1 MYKLEDGSELT
12 EEIKNAFK
20 RNTTK
25 AYIKVNNTIIDQSN
39 YLMNVKYKD
48 EKADPQNGNFIG
60 VTSMREINVK
70 ISNIN
75 NQFNL
80 ENSDIEY
87 HLGALYNGEYK
98 YINYGNFIVQKPEN
112 EEVNE
117 ETTFTALDYM
127 CKFDTDDEYIPNVV
141 FPTTLLGIAQDVCA
155 QADVQLGNE
164 DFRNAN
170 MQILANPFVNGEN
183 KRTVLKSIAK
193 LAFACAYIGQDNK
206 LYIGFDI
213 KDTVDEA
220 ITVDDFIE
228 NKPNDEIKPITA
240 ITLRS
245 SEIKA
250 AGQTIYDEE
259 HIAEYGTNELIIEED
274 YFAYTDELR
283 LAYLQAAREL
293 FGLTY
298 KPLSIDLLGSTY
310 LSFNDV
316 IEITSPQNQKYKTYA
331 LNNNHEYNGVL
342 YNTIS
347 VPSLSA
353 SEEQYKYES
362 DEDTSKR
369 KTAVEIDKANQRIQL
384 IETQIGDRSGK
395 TSSITQEIDQINI
408 TIGDLEDLTLETSGL
423 NPLALNNC
431 LEGELINLRIIGNNT
446 IFDGLKPSNSLVPS
460 NSLKPHG
467 SSILKIYTDNKC
479 PTKEETWERQLYN
492 YINEVESK
500 NDLNRYLATW
510 FYNEGGITKYRA
522 GLTYNLNSRFY
533 YMSCL
538 PNTTYKLKLDES
550 IQLFSFFVS
559 SYNADM
565 FEKLNELPTS
575 KTLFSPIISSNAYYD
590 GSWKYDYDKKEY
602 EITTGE
608 NDYYLVINY
617 DYRVKNNFAVYNLTE
632 EPRYISIINKEPIL
646 INKNRTMYFK
656 VNDTYKITD
665 ILYYDSDKKYLGNY
679 EDFYEE
685 TISNSEIEAIYPN
698 DAVYYKFK
706 IQRIEND
713 VAVEDKFKL
722 EDIKPILSDSLEN
735 EYVDYNSYE
744 INLGITEPLRQLN
757 ASVYDEFIYDS
768 EYKYDFSSENQN
780 NVKCKIIRRVGVAQD
795 GTLYEL
801 VNPIEY
807 PLDIPDIGLVN
818 GKNYI
823 DFKGDYVANIY
834 ARWVQI
840 TDFTKV
846 FSTQYYVTSQ
856 ILQLANSISLIVRE
870 KVGKDDIVA
879 EINLAVEN
887 EQGIITIKGNQIEIK
902 SDYFELT
909 PTGKITATSGTIAGF
924 NMWTDNNQSQ
934 LRSWLTKDFMYN
946 NNKYRSGLLV
956 MNEYNTDFLFAGMPI
971 TESGWNTSNAAM
983 RLLNNG
989 TIYCKEIN
997 MNGESGYVKI
1007 NYNSGR
1013 EAMNMTV
1020 KGIDWKIDNSSN
1032 NRFCYVGRSN
1042 YTMQLQLFDAECF
1055 NFADGVHNL
1064 VMGQWYKYN
1073 PNETEESLGKL
1084 GNWFTMQSDLAVA
1097 GYRHNGVNYTMYIH
1111 GYEVATNASDER
1123 LKENI
1128 KNSTDNALEKLNGI
1142 KIRQFDWRKD
1152 KHLKQGGQHINNGF
1166 IAQEVQKIDET
1177 LVNYNEEFDTYQ
1189 MNNLN
1194 LIALNSKAIQELKTI
1209 IDKQQEEINYLKEEI
1224 KKLKG
1229 EI

>member
-25 AYIKVNNTIIDQSN
+25 AYIKVNDTIIDQSN

-274 YFAYTDELR
+274 YLAYTDELR

-369 KTAVEIDKANQRIQL
+369 KTAANIDKANQRIEL
-384 IETQIGDRSGK
+384 IETQIGDRSEK

-446 IFDGLKPSNSLVPS
+446 IFDGLKPSNALVPS

-479 PTKEETWERQLYN
+479 PTKEDEWEKELYSYIDNVLLEENMNRAAVIYSFNSGEYYNGGLKYETNGFFY
-492 YINEVESK
+492 YIACEPN
-500 NDLNRYLATW
+500 
-510 FYNEGGITKYRA
+510 TKYK
-522 GLTYNLNSRFY
+522 LVLNQKMNSG
-533 YMSCL
+533 YMIISSYESNIFEKMQESENAIYSNIYDT
-538 PNTTYKLKLDES
+538 NTTYNGTQW
-550 IQLFSFFVS
+550 I
-559 SYNADM
+559 
-565 FEKLNELPTS
+565 
-575 KTLFSPIISSNAYYD
+575 
-590 GSWKYDYDKKEY
+590 YDYDKTDF

-608 NDYYLVINY
+608 NDYYLVIRY
-617 DYRVKNNFAVYNLTE
+617 DYRIKNNFELYNLTE

-665 ILYYDSDKKYLGNY
+665 ILYYDSDKNYLGNY

-713 VAVEDKFKL
+713 LVVEDNFKL
-722 EDIKPILSDSLEN
+722 ENIKPILSDSLEN

-795 GTLYEL
+795 GTLYQL

-840 TDFTKV
+840 TNFTKV

-924 NMWTDNNQSQ
+924 NMWTDQDNQSQ
-934 LRSWLTKDFMYN
+934 LRSWLTKDFIHN
-946 NNKYRSGLLV
+946 NNSYRSGLLV
-956 MNEYNTDFLFAGMPI
+956 RDEYNTDFLFAGMPI
-971 TESGWNTSNAAM
+971 TESGWNTANAAM

-989 TIYCKEIN
+989 TIYCKQMN

-1007 NYNSGR
+1007 NYDNGGEAIRLTQNGVWWRISNENNNNYFAITKSSPYMDFQFFDAYGLMFWDALHQKQMGYWAKYTPEGTDSSKYGNIFVINS
-1013 EAMNMTV
+1013 TV
-1020 KGIDWKIDNSSN
+1020 YVSGNRQADNL
-1032 NRFCYVGRSN
+1032 N
-1042 YTMQLQLFDAECF
+1042 YTIYVQ
-1055 NFADGVHNL
+1055 
-1064 VMGQWYKYN
+1064 
-1073 PNETEESLGKL
+1073 
-1084 GNWFTMQSDLAVA
+1084 
-1097 GYRHNGVNYTMYIH
+1097 
-1111 GYEVATNASDER
+1111 GYEVQTSASDKR

-1128 KNSTDNALEKLNGI
+1128 KDSTDNALDKIEKIN
-1142 KIRQFDWRKD
+1142 IRQFDWRTD
-1152 KHLKQGGQHINNGF
+1152 KHLRQGGKHINNGF
-1166 IAQEVQKIDET
+1166 IAQEVQEIDET
-1177 LVNYNEEFDTYQ
+1177 LVNYDEEFDTYQ
-1189 MNNLN
+1189 MNDLN

-1229 EI
+1229 EK